1 MKKVV
6 SLDKKAKL
14 IGCNTGIS
22 LFFVIVVI
30 LSHIIKVEE
39 GVEYVW
45 HAVVLTFSPFIAC
58 VEIRLCKL
66 ISKYTY
72 LFLLHKKGEKN
83 NEY

>member
-14 IGCNTGIS
+14 IGCSIGIS

-30 LSHIIKVEE
+30 LSHIIKVE
-39 GVEYVW
+39 YVW
-45 HAVVLTFSPFIAC
+45 RAVVLTFSPFIAC

>member
-14 IGCNTGIS
+14 IGCSIGIS

-39 GVEYVW
+39 GVEQNLGA
-45 HAVVLTFSPFIAC
+45 HSPSST
-58 VEIRLCKL
+58 K
-66 ISKYTY
+66 
-72 LFLLHKKGEKN
+72 
-83 NEY
+83 